1 MTRIVLPRAV
11 RRVLVSTVGVGVL
24 FTAVMG
30 FAHTPSG
37 RPLLKWMGMS
47 MPQAASAA
55 GCPLGYDAK
64 QSPEQKEAARM
75 HFAAAHRGESPAQ
88 ARPALGF
95 DLEQTA
101 RESLLAWAREHGVK
115 CSVPRSQGDLDCEEV
130 PAALF
135 PGLKRQAAIR
145 NMWVTFGA
153 DDRLVS
159 LVAVSRALDP
169 APISATFRAANATL
183 VTLAGPPLKRDG
195 EGSVE
200 ELAQGLLRQASAEYR
215 FQDFYA
221 LTRVTNMG
229 DGFVLTEEY
238 RALPKVAARELPSR

>member
-1 MTRIVLPRAV
+1 MNRFVLPRTA
-11 RRVLVSTVGVGVL
+11 RRALVSMTGLAVA

-47 MPQAASAA
+47 MPQAATAA
-55 GCPLGYDAK
+55 GCPLGYDVK
-64 QSPEQKEAARM
+64 QGPEQKEAARQR
-75 HFAAAHRGESPAQ
+75 FADLHRGTGPAA

-95 DLEQTA
+95 DFEQTTRA
-101 RESLLAWAREHGVK
+101 RLLAWADQHGVK
-115 CSVPRSQGDLDCEEV
+115 CVTPRSQGDLDCADV

-135 PGLKRQAAIR
+135 PGTGREAGIR
-145 NMWVTFGA
+145 NLWVTFGA

-159 LVAVSRALDP
+159 VIAVSRAVDA
-169 APISATFRAANATL
+169 APISATFIAANASL
-183 VTLAGPPLKRDG
+183 ARLAGPATKRDG
-195 EGSVE
+195 EGSVA
-200 ELAQGLLRQASAEYR
+200 ELQQGLLRQASTEYR

-238 RALPKVAARELPSR
+238 RALPTVTASALPSR

>member
-1 MTRIVLPRAV
+1 MTRFVLTRAM
-11 RRVLVSTVGVGVL
+11 RRALVSIAGVAVL

-30 FAHTPSG
+30 YAHTPSG

-55 GCPLGYDAK
+55 GCPLGYDVK
-64 QSPEQKEAARM
+64 QSPEQKEAARQR
-75 HFAAAHRGESPAQ
+75 FAAAYRGESAAL

-95 DLEQTA
+95 DLEQTT
-101 RESLLAWAREHGVK
+101 REALLEWAQAHGVK
-115 CSVPRSQGDLDCEEV
+115 CTVPRSQGDLDCADV
-130 PAALF
+130 PASLF
-135 PGLKRQAAIR
+135 PGLKREADIR
-145 NMWVTFGA
+145 NLWVTFGA
-153 DDRLVS
+153 DGRLVS
-159 LVAVSRALDP
+159 LIAVSRAVEA

-183 VTLAGPPLKRDG
+183 ATLAGPALKRDG

-200 ELAQGLLRQASAEYR
+200 ELKQGLLRQASAEYR